1 MKEFDGL
8 DYTREALAEELSLV
22 ELHAADGSALKAGCA
37 CIEEKH
43 LLRIAGLATEGVSLA
58 KDQDEKEY
66 YIDLAE
72 RMRAERK
79 RILDADFKKK
89 VAGNPRTRAF
99 LPHGLTECEK
109 SHPAVKKKLA
119 HCIEATEIKCCGE
132 HTADYADCTCN
143 PVAVCRAAVPCK

>member
-22 ELHAADGSALKAGCA
+22 ELHAADGSAFEAGCS

-58 KDQDEKEY
+58 TDQAEKEY
-66 YIDLAE
+66 YMGLAS
-72 RMRAERK
+72 RMREERK
-79 RILDADFKKK
+79 RILEAEWK

-109 SHPAVKKKLA
+109 SHPAVKKKLSS
-119 HCIEATEIKCCGE
+119 CIKEAEIKCCGE
-132 HTADYADCTCN
+132 HTTDYGGCTCN
-143 PVAVCRAAVPCK
+143 PVAVCRASIPCH